1 MAKNENA
8 TIVLNGVEY
17 ALDQMNEEQRALLA
31 HATDLDRKISSAR
44 FNVDQMEVGRQAFVD
59 RLAASLAAEAPKE
72 AAE

>member
-8 TIVLNGVEY
+8 TIVVNGVEY
-17 ALDQMNEEQRALLA
+17 SVDEMNQEQRALLA
-31 HATDLDRKISSAR
+31 HATDLERKISTAR

-59 RLAASLAAEAPKE
+59 RLAASLAADAEKV

>member
-8 TIVLNGVEY
+8 TIVVNGVEY
-17 ALDQMNEEQRALLA
+17 SVDEMNQEQRALLA
-31 HATDLDRKISSAR
+31 HATDLERKISTAR

-59 RLAASLAAEAPKE
+59 RLAASLAVDAEKA

>member
-8 TIVLNGVEY
+8 TIVVNGVEY
-17 ALDQMNEEQRALLA
+17 SVDEMNQEQRALLA
-31 HATDLDRKISSAR
+31 HATDLERKISTAR

-59 RLAASLAAEAPKE
+59 RLAASLAADAEKA

>member
-59 RLAASLAAEAPKE
+59 RLAASLEDK
-72 AAE
+72 